1 MTVVNLSFAA
11 AGFLGA
17 YHLGVTEALLR
28 HGDKLL
34 SSLKACAGASAGAL
48 VATVIITAPDKL
60 QHCKE
65 FTYSFASNVRSQR
78 FGAVTPGYDFMLEL
92 REGIEE
98 ILPPNAHQLA
108 NERLHVSITHSKTR
122 KNSMVSSFTS
132 REDLIKVLLASCF
145 VPVYAGVKPVEFQG
159 QKWID
164 GGFTDSLPILPVGRT
179 ITVSPFSGPQ
189 DISPAHKG
197 ISNLHLRLANMSV
210 MFSKDNITR
219 LNQALFPPSLT
230 RLKALEQE
238 GYQDAVDFL
247 KKERWMQ

>member
-1 MTVVNLSFAA
+1 MMVLNLSFAA

-17 YHLGVTEALLR
+17 YHLGITEALLR

-48 VATVIITAPDKL
+48 
-60 QHCKE
+60 HCKE
-65 FTYSFASNVRSQR
+65 FTYRFACNVRSQR

-98 ILPPNAHQLA
+98 ILPPN
-108 NERLHVSITHSKTR
+108 TR

-132 REDLIKVLLASCF
+132 REELIKVLLASCF
-145 VPVYAGVKPVEFQG
+145 VPVYAGGKPVEFQG

-164 GGFTDSLPILPVGRT
+164 GGFTDSLPILPVG
-179 ITVSPFSGPQ
+179 PQ

-197 ISNLHLRLANMSV
+197 ISKLHLRLANMSV
-210 MFSKDNITR
+210 VFSKDNIIK
-219 LNQALFPPSLT
+219 LNQALFPPSLP
-230 RLKALEQE
+230 RLKSLEQQ
-238 GYQDAVDFL
+238 GYQDAVYFL

>member
-1 MTVVNLSFAA
+1 MVVNLSFAA

-17 YHLGVTEALLR
+17 YRLGVTEALLR

-48 VATVIITAPDKL
+48 VDTIMIT
-60 QHCKE
+60 HCKE
-65 FTYSFASNVRSQR
+65 FTYRFACNVRSQR

-92 REGIEE
+92 REVIEE
-98 ILPPNAHQLA
+98 ILPPN
-108 NERLHVSITHSKTR
+108 TR

-132 REDLIKVLLASCF
+132 REELIKVLLASCF
-145 VPVYAGVKPVEFQG
+145 MPVYAGGKPVEFQG

-164 GGFTDSLPILPVGRT
+164 GGFTNSLPILPVGRT

-197 ISNLHLRLANMSV
+197 ISKLHLRLANMSV
-210 MFSKDNITR
+210 VFSKDNIIK
-219 LNQALFPPSLT
+219 LNQTLFPPSLP
-230 RLKALEQE
+230 RLNALEQQ
-238 GYQDAVDFL
+238 GYQDAVYFL